1 MILPLTSL
9 IASDSQ
15 DEGGQLTEA
24 VRRSPHSVVLLDEL
38 EKAHPDVSSILLQ
51 VLEDGILTDGKGRT
65 VSFKNTIL
73 VMTSNVGS
81 ARILQET
88 NQHREGEDLYSKLL
102 TIVKEELESS
112 FKPEF
117 LNRLDEI
124 VVFSPLA
131 PDDLTGITEKM
142 LRETVDRA
150 RDERNLDLHLTDR
163 LIERVRYEGSSN
175 AARFGARPL
184 RRAAQ
189 RFLED
194 SVSDA
199 LVKGFLKS
207 GDVATIDLGKVEGDQ
222 CTVIIQKG
230 SDFMEIEIEDTS
242 SGVGSSVRTA
252 TVSSDSI
259 NGDTLE
265 SPETSPLLRVKKKR
279 S

>member
-1 MILPLTSL
+1 
-9 IASDSQ
+9 
-15 DEGGQLTEA
+15 LTEA

-38 EKAHPDVSSILLQ
+38 EKAHPDVTSILLQ

-81 ARILQET
+81 SRILKET
-88 NQHREGEDLYSKLL
+88 SEHQGHGEDLYTKLL
-102 TIVKEELESS
+102 LIVKEELESGL
-112 FKPEF
+112 KPEF

-131 PDDLTGITEKM
+131 NEDLTDIAKK
-142 LRETVDRA
+142 LLNETVQRA
-150 RDERNLDLHLTDR
+150 REERNLDLTLTDQ
-163 LIERVRYEGSSN
+163 LIERVRLEGATQ
-175 AARFGARPL
+175 AAQFGARPL

-194 SVSDA
+194 SISDA

-222 CTVIIQKG
+222 CTVIIRKG
-230 SDFMEIEIEDTS
+230 SATIEVDIEDAS
-242 SGVGSSVRTA
+242 GGVGSA
-252 TVSSDSI
+252 TSSMPRNDV
-259 NGDTLE
+259 NGATLQTE
-265 SPETSPLLRVKKKR
+265 PTPFP
-279 S
+279 